1 MVAIQ
6 PKQFT
11 VADFHHLGELGF
23 FKPDEAVELIRGEII
38 QVAPK
43 RTLHSVCNSRLVKTL
58 ILKIADQAT
67 VRGQEPITL
76 SDNSEP
82 SPDVAIAH
90 NRADEYLTSHPGSD
104 DLHLVIEISDS
115 TLKYDREIKL
125 SVYAEENIVHYWI
138 FNLVEVQLETYSEP
152 YQDNQGNF
160 GYRVK
165 RVYLSDES
173 VNLPGLPNIVI
184 KLSEIFPA
192 T

>member
-11 VADFHHLGELGF
+11 VADFHRLGELGF
-23 FKPDEAVELIRGEII
+23 FRPDEAVELIRGEII

-43 RTLHSVCNSRLVKTL
+43 RTPHSVCNSRLVKTL
-58 ILKIADQAT
+58 IVKIADQAT

-76 SDNSEP
+76 SDKSEP

-90 NRADEYLTSHPGSD
+90 NRADEYLTSHPGPD
-104 DLHLVIEISDS
+104 DLYLVIEISDS
-115 TLKYDREIKL
+115 TLKYDRETKL
-125 SVYAEENIVHYWI
+125 SVYAEENITHYWI
-138 FNLVEVQLETYSEP
+138 FNLVEAQLETYSEP

-160 GYRVK
+160 SYRVK

-173 VNLPGLPNIVI
+173 VNLPGLPDISI